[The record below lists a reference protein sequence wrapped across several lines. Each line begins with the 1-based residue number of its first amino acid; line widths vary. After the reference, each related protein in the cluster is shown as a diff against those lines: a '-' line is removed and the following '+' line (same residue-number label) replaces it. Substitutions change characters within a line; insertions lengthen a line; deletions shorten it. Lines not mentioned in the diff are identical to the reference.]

1 MSLGLVLVVDDDSG
15 LRGMVATAL
24 EITGY
29 TVRQAGHGL
38 EALEALQRETPC
50 VILLDLMMPVMD
62 GWTFRQQQLAHP
74 SFATIP
80 VVVMSAHH
88 RAQQAA
94 RDLGATAYVVKPFDL
109 DSLLHIVRTECTAQT
124 P

>member
-1 MSLGLVLVVDDDSG
+1 MSIGRVLVVDDDSG

-24 EITGY
+24 EISGY
-29 TVRQAGHGL
+29 TVCQAGHGL

-62 GWTFRQQQLAHP
+62 GWTFRQEQLAHP

-88 RAQQAA
+88 RAHQAA
-94 RDLGATAYVVKPFDL
+94 RDLGATAYVAKPFDL
-109 DSLLHIVRTECTAQT
+109 DALLQIVRAECTERT